1 MYIKKNDQKKIKTIF
16 YTKTQI
22 IKEYWFTINS
32 TIKDIFNYFKRQIK
46 EEGYSLKSNYKI
58 FGQKINE
65 LYTISE
71 LIKKQNNDMVLDGE
85 IWIEVEEEI
94 FFDDENDETFE
105 TILQP
110 KINPFEL
117 IEYNPIKSRINII
130 QCPQNI
136 YNYCSLN
143 KFTKESAFCNSSNS
157 LYMSGGEI
165 SGKAIDNFWII
176 NKNTYK
182 ITKKS
187 MPIYKKYHSMLY
199 IPDNFIF
206 IAGGD
211 TLNTI
216 IYDIE
221 NQEFIKWANMNKKHF
236 QPGLFIYGD
245 YIFAFSALKDKNES
259 YNYFEKTNLT
269 SKTPKWEKVYPQYDN
284 SLVIFNNHFFGISKC
299 SDGNILI
306 VGGEKKTPNYLYN
319 PIDNKIF
326 LSTGKNT
333 NIPFWDKSF
342 YKISKIY
349 NVSIP
354 LDFSTNYQLTFIDKE
369 TESLID
375 IKCNK
380 NSSVVNFNI
389 EKDKEPGN
397 IYIQSTIKKPN
408 NKQNIKIQIGIN
420 PKNQM
425 KKLKNEYIYESNNN
439 NVFYDDKNDNGE
451 IKFDEERI
459 IIDASFNNSENK
471 ENSNPIKLNKNNQK
485 TSYLYIPDTFIDEQI
500 IAREIDLEGK
510 ENDNEN
516 YKNNNEDENNN
527 NNEEEILKEEY
538 LIIGDLNET
547 NGNDK
552 IQKNNLKNKQI
563 LYISNDVIDD
573 QIINRELQLNN
584 DENYI
589 NLENKNNKM
598 KEDIPEEKLEPD
610 EEEAEKKEKGDVI
623 ILKYESENITQDDY
637 PKTKLYKINKFLH
650 IPNSSIDD
658 QIIDR
663 KVNINNNDVNH
674 ESNVKSLIKRENSKP
689 YIKKR
694 VENRNSSISPNSGRN
709 TLNNDDN
716 NNEILKETESKVI
729 NYIINEEEPK
739 VKNLHI
745 EKKIFLPEY
754 VIEDLI
760 ITREVIT
767 DNQKNNII

>member
-22 IKEYWFTINS
+22 IKEYWFKINS
-32 TIKDIFNYFKRQIK
+32 TIKDIFNYFEKHIK

-94 FFDDENDETFE
+94 FFDDENDETFG

-117 IEYNPIKSRINII
+117 IEYNPIKSRIKII
-130 QCPQNI
+130 QCPQDI

-143 KFTKESAFCNSSNS
+143 KFTKESSFCNSSNS

-165 SGKAIDNFWII
+165 SGKATDNFWIV

-199 IPDNFIF
+199 IPENFIF

-221 NQEFIKWANMNKKHF
+221 NQEFVNWANMNKKHF

-245 YIFAFSALKDKNES
+245 YIFAFSALKDKREN

-284 SLVIFNNHFFGISKC
+284 SLITFNIHFFGISKC
-299 SDGNILI
+299 SDGNILF
-306 VGGEKKTPNYLYN
+306 VGGEKKGSNYLYN
-319 PIDNKIF
+319 PMDNKIF
-326 LSTGKNT
+326 LSPGKNT

-342 YKISKIY
+342 YKISKKY
-349 NVSIP
+349 NVCIP
-354 LDFSTNYQLTFIDKE
+354 LDFNINYQLAFIDKE

-375 IKCNK
+375 VKCNK
-380 NSSVVNFNI
+380 NSGAINFNV

-425 KKLKNEYIYESNNN
+425 KKNNEYESNN
-439 NVFYDDKNDNGE
+439 KNDFYNDNEG
-451 IKFDEERI
+451 IKLDEERI
-459 IIDASFNNSENK
+459 IIDAGYNNKENN
-471 ENSNPIKLNKNNQK
+471 ENSNPIKSNKNYHKN
-485 TSYLYIPDTFIDEQI
+485 SYLYIPDTFIDEQI

-510 ENDNEN
+510 E
-516 YKNNNEDENNN
+516 KNNKNHNNYNEEEN
-527 NNEEEILKEEY
+527 NNEEDINDNNYDENDIMKEEY
-538 LIIGDLNET
+538 IFIGDLNGT
-547 NGNDK
+547 NENEK
-552 IQKNNLKNKQI
+552 MKNHNLKNKQF
-563 LYISNDVIDD
+563 LYISNNVIAD
-573 QIINRELQLNN
+573 QIINRELQLNDN
-584 DENYI
+584 ENYV
-589 NLENKNNKM
+589 NLENTNINIKEEILKKKM
-598 KEDIPEEKLEPD
+598 ESREEQEIEEI
-610 EEEAEKKEKGDVI
+610 EEEGDKIIINYDNGNIENDFQKKKSYI
-623 ILKYESENITQDDY
+623 N
-637 PKTKLYKINKFLH
+637 NKFLY
-650 IPNSSIDD
+650 IPYSSIDD
-658 QIIDR
+658 QIIER
-663 KVNINNNDVNH
+663 KVNINNNKNH
-674 ESNVKSLIKRENSKP
+674 ENNIKLLTKRENSKH
-689 YIKKR
+689 
-694 VENRNSSISPNSGRN
+694 STNSGRN
-709 TLNNDDN
+709 NLNLENN
-716 NNEILKETESKVI
+716 NNEILKESESK
-729 NYIINEEEPK
+729 IIDYLNNKEESKIKKP
-739 VKNLHI
+739 HI
-745 EKKIFLPEY
+745 EKKIYLPEY
-754 VIEDLI
+754 IIEDQIIKREI
-760 ITREVIT
+760 IT
-767 DNQKNNII
+767 DKQKAL